1 MDSITQAAL
10 GAAVGEAVLGRKIG
24 NKAPLWGAFLGTVPD
39 LDVFVNPLL
48 DSVEQLSFHRGPS
61 HSILFALLAAPVF
74 AWLFQRIHRSADV
87 SFGRWSWFVFLC
99 IVTHP
104 LLDTL
109 TNYGTQLFWPFTD
122 YPATWAT
129 VGIID
134 PLYTLPLLGGVVT
147 AMFMKS
153 PARRLRWNRLGLI
166 FSSAYLLFT
175 MGNKLYVESTFK
187 TALQNQEIPYERMMT
202 APTVLNNLLWNGFA
216 ENDTAVW
223 VGVYSVLDKDEDIRF
238 RHFSKRLDLVAGNLN
253 DAPLR
258 KLLWFS
264 QGYFLLE
271 EKDDTLYF
279 NDIHVGSRDAFIG
292 ENDSFI
298 FRFRLQKTNTPE
310 PRIEGFEQIT
320 MSLDVDSATWNTF
333 WTRMWGEK

>member
-48 DSVEQLSFHRGPS
+48 DSVQQLSFHRGPS

-74 AWLFQRIHRSADV
+74 AWLFQRLHRSADV
-87 SFGRWSWFVFLC
+87 TFGRWSWFVFLC

-109 TNYGTQLFWPFTD
+109 TNYGTQLFWPFSD

-134 PLYTLPLLGGVVT
+134 PLYTLPLLAGVVV
-147 AMFMKS
+147 AMFMRS
-153 PARRLRWNRLGLI
+153 PAGRVRWNRLGLI
-166 FSSAYLLFT
+166 LSSAYLLFT
-175 MGNKLYVESTFK
+175 MGNKINVDSAFSS
-187 TALQNQEIPYERMMT
+187 ALERQGIPYTSMMT
-202 APTVLNNLLWNGFA
+202 TPTVLNNLLWNGFA

-223 VGVYSVLDKDEDIRF
+223 AGVYSVLDEDRDIQF
-238 RHFSKRLDLVAGNLN
+238 QHFSKRLDLVAGNLN
-253 DAPLR
+253 DIPLQ

-264 QGYFLLE
+264 QGYFFLE
-271 EKDDTLYF
+271 EQGDTLYF
-279 NDIHVGSRDAFIG
+279 NDLHVGRRDAFIG
-292 ENDSFI
+292 DSGAYI
-298 FRFRLQKTNTPE
+298 FRFRLQRNSPSDQTIGN
-310 PRIEGFEQIT
+310 FEQVA
-320 MSLDVDSATWNTF
+320 MSLDVDSATWDRF
-333 WTRMWGEK
+333 WTRMWGE